1 MTETRTPAPWWKVIA
16 HGYLVSLLLFV
27 SLNVSWTL
35 AATYVAWGL
44 VPVWQWEPCYRGW
57 LLALSNVPLAIR
69 LIDGAMER
77 CSA

>member
-1 MTETRTPAPWWKVIA
+1 MTETRMPTPWLRVIA
-16 HGYLVSLLLFV
+16 QGYAVSLALFV

-57 LLALSNVPLAIR
+57 LLVFSNVPLVIR
-69 LIDGAMER
+69 LIGGATER
-77 CSA
+77 WS